1 MRPMLTVYT
10 IRSESEDGVYF
21 LVNGWNKSK
30 EFWKNPMQMHVTE
43 YFKREQDAKASLT
56 KLLKVMPEYRTDKF
70 TVVKVD
76 F

>member
-1 MRPMLTVYT
+1 MTLYT
-10 IRSESEDGVYF
+10 IRSESDEGIYF

-30 EFWKNPMQMHVTE
+30 AFWKKQTKMRVSE

-56 KLLKVMPEYRTDKF
+56 KLLKVMPEYGTDKF
-70 TVVKVD
+70 TVVRVE